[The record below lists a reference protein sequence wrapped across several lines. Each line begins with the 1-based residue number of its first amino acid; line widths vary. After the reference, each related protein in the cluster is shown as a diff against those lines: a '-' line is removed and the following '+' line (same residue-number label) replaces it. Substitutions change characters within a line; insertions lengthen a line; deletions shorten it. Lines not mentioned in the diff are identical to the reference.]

1 MSLANPTPL
10 QVGLS
15 GVLGGRRYTVAGRV
29 VMSMDEGFSTY
40 YWNEFNLVNDAGE
53 TATLV
58 YEETENGPEWRLFTL
73 IEPPPAITAD
83 EARRRRVGDQVSLD
97 GQTLRVTLV
106 DQSRVRHIEGTAP
119 EGVEVGDH
127 ADYFNLGSGHRM
139 WVVSWSGDEV
149 ECYRGVTIPASVVA
163 RAFELTL
170 PSSKSSRLF
179 TAGHSNGE
187 TAMPKW
193 AGNLVV
199 LLVIVGFF
207 VVIGMNCRS
216 SKPVHRSSDVPKTL
230 PAPVSKLAVGDTG
243 RLGNRFYRV
252 VGHSVREVRRVGL
265 VHQWH
270 EYHLIADDNAG
281 EILVLGLL
289 PPQRT
294 WHLFQGARTDVPL
307 TPHFAAAKRLGDRVR
322 VNGADLTVVDLFLS
336 QPHATEGEPLP
347 GLSRTSTRY
356 HFRAEAPGD
365 VVLASWDNGGVELMR
380 GWKLTEEQV
389 VTAFGS
395 KASGTR

>member
-10 QVGLS
+10 RVGLS

-163 RAFELTL
+163 RGFGIAL
-170 PSSKSSRLF
+170 PAGMESFKLF
-179 TAGHSNGE
+179 RGRTDVDARQTNATG
-187 TAMPKW
+187 A
-193 AGNLVV
+193 LVAV
-199 LLVIVGFF
+199 AVVVILAIVIVT
-207 VVIGMNCRS
+207 RWHS
-216 SKPVHRSSDVPKTL
+216 ARPPQRRLDTPQTL

-252 VGHSVREVRRVGL
+252 VGHSLREVRRVGL

-307 TPHFAAAKRLGDRVR
+307 TPHLAAAKRLGDRVR

-336 QPHATEGEPLP
+336 QPHVTEGEPLP

-365 VVLASWDNGGVELMR
+365 VVLASWDNSGVELMR

-389 VTAFGS
+389 VAAFGS
-395 KASGTR
+395 KASGAR